1 MTREKLKISDYMQ
14 MGVKAISIAGY
25 INIYNLSVGAIEM
38 ILKNIPDS
46 IAIIINL
53 VKVIKLRN
61 KEEYDNLLYEELLL
75 VYEML
80 GLYKVLK
87 KKSEI
92 LSINDE

>member
-61 KEEYDNLLYEELLL
+61 KEEYDKLLNEEQPF
-75 VYEML
+75 VYEKL
-80 GLYKVLK
+80 GHGKIFR
-87 KKSEI
+87 KKSEL
-92 LSINDE
+92 LSINNE

>member
-1 MTREKLKISDYMQ
+1 MIREKLKISDYMQ